1 MSALIDWCQITVK
14 GVDVSTIIEDVL
26 RIPLNLMKL
35 HGKMKGIAGHEP
47 IASFDDIRI
56 LKPTGNAQYEGFQV
70 LMSGSG
76 CRDYERFLTM
86 NQETWFD
93 FLERV
98 CRYNVNFP
106 RIDLAIDDRK
116 PYLNI
121 PELIEMKNQGLISSQ
136 LQDISENRSDR
147 LKEEE
152 LQAKGKSFYIGSK
165 NSDFR
170 IVFYE
175 KGYEQAEK
183 FGRELDENWNRY
195 ELRFRQKK
203 AVRLVQELLKDRD
216 VARIALSV
224 LNDKVRFL
232 QKPENSKSTRK
243 RLYPTCPEWEEFMKG
258 VGKIKLTMQPQE
270 KTLDK
275 TWNWLTTYV
284 SPSLKLMEEIG
295 KLNNRD
301 YIAVLMKNGRM
312 NDTQRR
318 IYEDYKKSFLL
329 RREQALGTLKHDKTD
344 LTADVPQMY
353 ISDIPCAEEIEKG
366 EFFEKRDSNMGE
378 K

>member
-1 MSALIDWCQITVK
+1 MELHCK
-14 GVDVSTIIEDVL
+14 G
-26 RIPLNLMKL
+26 
-35 HGKMKGIAGHEP
+35 KGIAGHEL
-47 IASFDDIRI
+47 IAGFDNIKI

-121 PELIEMKNQGLISSQ
+121 PELIDMKNQGLISSQ
-136 LQDISENRSDR
+136 LQNISENRSDR

-152 LQAKGKSFYIGSK
+152 LEVKGKSFYIGSK

-183 FGRELDENWNRY
+183 FGKELDKNWNRY
-195 ELRFRQKK
+195 ELRFRRKK
-203 AVRLVQELLKDRD
+203 AARLVQELLKDRD

-232 QKPENSKSTRK
+232 QKPENSRGTRK
-243 RLYPTCPEWEEFMKG
+243 RLYPTYPAWKEFMKG

-275 TWNWLTTYV
+275 TWNWLTTCV
-284 SPSLKLMEEIG
+284 SPSLKLFEEIG
-295 KLNNRD
+295 KLDNRD
-301 YIAVLMKNGRM
+301 YIELLLENGRM
-312 NDTQRR
+312 NDTQQR
-318 IYEDYKKSFLL
+318 IYEEYKKSSQL
-329 RREQALGTLKHDKTD
+329 
-344 LTADVPQMY
+344 
-353 ISDIPCAEEIEKG
+353 AEEERRLFGREYCRHWEK
-366 EFFEKRDSNMGE
+366 
-378 K
+378 